1 MLSRHFMALKLVIA
15 QFRRWIVKR
24 IHGPQQSTLEPLV
37 TACHF
42 FGDHSPFGFW
52 DDQQLDRV
60 PELLRVVR
68 KDGFNTI
75 ILVVPFEPF
84 VERQPSIGLNP
95 WYWERLSVV
104 LGMAEDAN
112 LSVILR
118 LGYPHSTSPDNQ
130 TYLVDRQMQMLDE
143 QPARRWLAVFFE
155 KAAEVV
161 SKSPAYAGAFL
172 AWEDFWI
179 VFDHPP
185 NLPEEERVR
194 VAAKVGLPGLAA
206 HWANDEQL
214 RATLGAD
221 HTNWPT
227 AIVPLP
233 NTPAYVLW
241 IRWFDYFLFDFVG
254 GCAKQFLPDI
264 TFEIRSDGHPI
275 TVGGKTVW
283 ASFELLRGAPQRRY
297 GYWGAYYGANNAGEL
312 LTAREAM
319 RGLEYSLDVTNG
331 TGKHANIVLE
341 QFNIVDNTLAF
352 SGTHARIEPNELPN
366 FLTLAA
372 PVIASR
378 TAGYGLWTY
387 RNYRENW
394 LANSAFQ
401 RGLDGWK
408 ATGTAEIAP
417 YGSQSKNSIV
427 IAAQSGFAQSIRGM
441 LRLQAPLS
449 RYSSF
454 NVLLRVTGCEGNA
467 MTHRTVS
474 VKVGDVNAVAAGS
487 EEGRLRFA
495 VPKEAVSEGIFEF
508 SVRNET
514 TLPLKIS
521 DVCLYAYEQLGGL
534 YDANRQELPLARS
547 IRKFNADLTNAP
559 ANVRIAA
566 CSE

>member
-1 MLSRHFMALKLVIA
+1 MLSGHFMALKLVIA

-24 IHGPQQSTLEPLV
+24 FDSSQQSTLEPLV

-60 PELLRVVR
+60 PELLQVIK

-75 ILVVPFEPF
+75 ILVVPYEPF
-84 VERQPSIGLNP
+84 VERQPRIGLNI
-95 WYWERLSVV
+95 WYWDRLGVI

-130 TYLVDRQMQMLDE
+130 TYLVDRQMEMLDE
-143 QPARRWLAVFFE
+143 ERTRRWLAAFFE

-185 NLPEEERVR
+185 NLPEEERVK
-194 VAAKVGLPGLAA
+194 VAAKVGLAGLAA
-206 HWANDEQL
+206 KWVNDDQL
-214 RATLGAD
+214 CKMVGAD
-221 HTNWPT
+221 PANWPT

-241 IRWFDYFLFDFVG
+241 MRWFDHFLFNFVG
-254 GCAKQFLPDI
+254 DCAKQFFPDI
-264 TFEIRSDGHPI
+264 AFEIRSDGHPI

-331 TGKHANIVLE
+331 TGKYANIVLE

-378 TAGYGLWTY
+378 TSGYGLWTY

-394 LANSAFQ
+394 LANSTFQ
-401 RGLDGWK
+401 RGLDGWDT
-408 ATGTAEIAP
+408 TGSVEIMRS
-417 YGSQSKNSIV
+417 GSRTKQS
-427 IAAQSGFAQSIRGM
+427 IAMPAKCGIAQSIRGM
-441 LRLQAPLS
+441 LRLQASLS
-449 RYSSF
+449 QYPSF
-454 NVLLRVTGCEGNA
+454 KVLLRITDGEGNA
-467 MTHRTVS
+467 VTHKAVL
-474 VKVGDVNAVAAGS
+474 VKVGDINAVAAGS
-487 EEGRLRFA
+487 DEGRLRFA
-495 VPKEAVSEGIFEF
+495 VPKEAVTEGIFEF
-508 SVRNET
+508 SIRNESRS
-514 TLPLKIS
+514 TLEVS
-521 DVCLYAYEQLGGL
+521 DICFYAYEQLGGL

-547 IRKFNADLTNAP
+547 IRKFNADLTNAST
-559 ANVRIAA
+559 NLRIAA
-566 CSE
+566 CAE

>member
-1 MLSRHFMALKLVIA
+1 MLSRHFMALKLVVA

-24 IHGPQQSTLEPLV
+24 IDGHQQSPLESLV
-37 TACHF
+37 IACHF

-60 PELLRVVR
+60 PELLRVVK

-84 VERQPSIGLNP
+84 VERQPGVGLNL
-95 WYWERLSVV
+95 WYWQRLGVI
-104 LGMAEDAN
+104 LGMAADEN

-130 TYLVDRQMQMLDE
+130 TYLVDRQMKMLDE
-143 QPARRWLAVFFE
+143 LSTRSWLAVFFE

-161 SKSPAYAGAFL
+161 SKSPAYAGAFM

-185 NLPEEERVR
+185 NLPEEERVK
-194 VAAKVGLPGLAA
+194 VAAKVGLAGLAA
-206 HWANDEQL
+206 KWANDEQL
-214 RATLGAD
+214 CKMLGTDPAK
-221 HTNWPT
+221 WPT

-241 IRWFDYFLFDFVG
+241 MRWFDHFLFHFVG

-264 TFEIRSDGHPI
+264 AFEVRSDGHPI

-312 LTAREAM
+312 LTAQGAM

-378 TAGYGLWTY
+378 TSGYGLWTY
-387 RNYRENW
+387 RNYCENW

-401 RGLDGWK
+401 RGLDGWD
-408 ATGTAEIAP
+408 ATGTIETLHSGP
-417 YGSQSKNSIV
+417 QTKHSIV
-427 IAAQSGFAQSIRGM
+427 MSAKSGIAQLIHGM

-449 RYSSF
+449 RYPSF
-454 NVLLRVTGCEGNA
+454 NVLLRITGGERNAVTHG
-467 MTHRTVS
+467 TVS
-474 VKVGDVNAVAAGS
+474 VNVGGTNAVAAGS
-487 EEGRLRFA
+487 EEGRLRFT
-495 VPKEAVSEGIFEF
+495 VSKEAVTEGIFEF
-508 SVRNET
+508 SIRNEST
-514 TLPLKIS
+514 FPLEVS
-521 DVCLYAYEQLGGL
+521 DICFYAYEQLGGL
-534 YDANRQELPLARS
+534 YDANCLELPLARS
-547 IRKFNADLTNAP
+547 IRKFNADLTNVS
-559 ANVRIAA
+559 ANARIAA
-566 CSE
+566 RSE